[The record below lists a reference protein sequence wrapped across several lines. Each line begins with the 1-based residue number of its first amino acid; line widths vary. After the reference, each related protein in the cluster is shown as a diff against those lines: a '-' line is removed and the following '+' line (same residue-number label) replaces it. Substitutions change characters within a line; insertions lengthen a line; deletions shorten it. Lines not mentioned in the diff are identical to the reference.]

1 MPNIANT
8 SRIPIVLPTKGGES
22 VSIGPGETANI
33 DIDKDDITVAA
44 HITAG
49 TLVVGGTKAEVEK
62 VAKQG
67 TGPATPQQ
75 VA

>member
-8 SRIPIVLPTKGGES
+8 SRIPIVLQPKSGEP
-22 VSIGPGETANI
+22 VSIAPGETANI

-44 HITAG
+44 HVAAG
-49 TLVVGGTKAEVEK
+49 TLVVGGSKAEVEK
-62 VAKQG
+62 AAKQG
-67 TGPATPQQ
+67 AGPATPQQ

>member
-8 SRIPIVLPTKGGES
+8 SRIPVVVTTKGGDP

-33 DIDKDDITVAA
+33 DIDKDDLTVAA

-62 VAKQG
+62 AAKQG
-67 TGPATPQQ
+67 AGPATPQQ
-75 VA
+75 AA